1 MNLTPVEKALR
12 LINKTQTAKEL
23 GVTRSAIHAWKR
35 KNKIP
40 ARHILKIEQL
50 SGVSRYDL
58 APDIY
63 GVAQT

>member
-1 MNLTPVEKALR
+1 MEITNIEKALR
-12 LINKTQTAKEL
+12 IVGKSQLARECGL
-23 GVTRSAIHAWKR
+23 TRAAVYSWAR

-40 ARHILKIEQL
+40 ANHILKVEQL

-63 GVAQT
+63 GTK